1 RISSSKTK
9 GRIHI
14 DLFNFVDHILSA
26 SMRSEV
32 LSLDE
37 VAQELLGVGK
47 KEMKYRD
54 MVEIWTKKEN
64 LERLT
69 EYSLWDSELTL
80 RLAEHILPQ
89 IFALSKLTGQL
100 PFDCSRYTYSQL
112 VESFFMKKSFQHD
125 VLIPNRP
132 KTDEIEKR
140 RML

>member
-1 RISSSKTK
+1 DPDFLVGYASDSFDIPKMKEVANSHKISLKLGRDDVPVHVVRRGRISSSKTK

-69 EYSLWDSELTL
+69 EYSLWDSELT
-80 RLAEHILPQ
+80 
-89 IFALSKLTGQL
+89 
-100 PFDCSRYTYSQL
+100 
-112 VESFFMKKSFQHD
+112 
-125 VLIPNRP
+125 
-132 KTDEIEKR
+132 
-140 RML
+140 